1 MGEMNVKIDENLLMR
16 LEGRARAH
24 NRSLDEEV
32 KILIET
38 ALEKPEKESLYD
50 AARRI
55 AAMTPK
61 GIKQKDS
68 VEMLRE
74 DRNR

>member
-1 MGEMNVKIDENLLMR
+1 MGEMNIRIEDGLRTR
-16 LEGRARAH
+16 LEESARTH

-32 KILIET
+32 SLLLKKG
-38 ALEKPEKESLYD
+38 LEMPERESLYD

-61 GIKQKDS
+61 GVKQTDS

-74 DRNR
+74 DRDR

>member
-1 MGEMNVKIDENLLMR
+1 MGEMSIRIEDSLRTR
-16 LEGRARAH
+16 LEESARAH
-24 NRSLDEEV
+24 DRTLDEEV
-32 KILIET
+32 SVLLKKG
-38 ALEKPEKESLYD
+38 LEIPERESLYD

-61 GIKQKDS
+61 GVEQTDS

-74 DRNR
+74 DRDR

>member
-1 MGEMNVKIDENLLMR
+1 MGEMNVRIDEGLRAR
-16 LEGRARAH
+16 LEQSARAH

-32 KILIET
+32 SLLLKK
-38 ALEKPEKESLYD
+38 ALEMPERESLYD

-61 GIKQKDS
+61 GVKQTDS

-74 DRNR
+74 DRDR